1 MFTKEEQKTFEAM
14 FDDLI
19 PYPCVDTD
27 KEFLNNLGDVV
38 FNMTGNVNLRMKIF
52 NIAEKIPTL
61 ELVEQQSRD

>member
-1 MFTKEEQKTFEAM
+1 
-14 FDDLI
+14 LI

-52 NIAEKIPTL
+52 NIAEKIPTS

>member
-1 MFTKEEQKTFEAM
+1 
-14 FDDLI
+14 
-19 PYPCVDTD
+19 D

-52 NIAEKIPTL
+52 NIAEKIPTS